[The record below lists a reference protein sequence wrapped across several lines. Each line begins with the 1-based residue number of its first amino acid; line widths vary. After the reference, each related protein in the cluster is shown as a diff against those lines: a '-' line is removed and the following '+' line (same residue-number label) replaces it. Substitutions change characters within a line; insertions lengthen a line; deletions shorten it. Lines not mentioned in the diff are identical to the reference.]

1 MRYRITI
8 LPVVVKALKKIPE
21 SDRKRIG
28 AKINDLA
35 DNPRPAGV
43 KKLAGEN
50 SLYRVRVGDYRIVY
64 MIEDEVVQVLVIRVG
79 DRKDVYRF
87 LKL

>member
-8 LPVVVKALKKIPE
+8 LPVVVKALEKIPE

-35 DNPRPAGV
+35 DNPRPSGV
-43 KKLAGEN
+43 KKLADEN